1 MADCG
6 EAGVGGSHFGRDFTA
21 SRSLVVGRDLH
32 LTVPS
37 LSPQDLNILS
47 QRILD
52 LVSGS
57 VEPSIIGGPQNTT
70 LFTVEGRPVV
80 VLSREQGLALARQSA
95 ANVESYLVGLLA
107 HQDFGPWD
115 TRYVKLVGTTVSPEI
130 PASWTGNVPIE
141 LTVLQDL
148 AELPSRRVQRVRIAD
163 VAKALES
170 YTQMVLL
177 GQPGAGKTTVC
188 QKITLTAAR
197 AWLDDRSSPI
207 PLYVRLGGYRSDQSP
222 LSYLSDLWQARL
234 GSNLI
239 EVLRRGQVLLVLDG
253 LNEMPQKDY
262 VQRVDAWRAFARD
275 WPEVQIVFSCRSH
288 DYISLDIQRIEI
300 NRLDDEQI
308 QQLIRNYVSV
318 QADSLWNELSK
329 KHGGT
334 LIELARNPFMLVILA
349 WLHATGD
356 AALTPVRGELI
367 YQLVRSLLARESL
380 RGHEAIDTATLS
392 DFLGQAAW
400 DLVESGD
407 SSTFPVDSLLRHR
420 RSRSGQRTMP
430 GAKIDD
436 TAAIRLACSASILEE
451 TTEGAF
457 RFCHHVIQDYFTGAE
472 MAKRFAAGQDLTGLW
487 RLAASTV
494 QAREASQG
502 NSLAF
507 ERLSAGPW
515 DEATIMASGLC
526 GDIEEFLSAVNIS
539 NPILAGRCQLES
551 NADISQ
557 QLRDEIN
564 RRLLATM
571 VDSGQELPTRVLAGE
586 TVGLL
591 GDPRFMVSTAA
602 NGVHYIK
609 PPMVQVPGGQYLVGA
624 SPEDTDAFD
633 NERPQ
638 HSVSAQPF
646 AIGKYL
652 VTVGE
657 FSHFVEAGGYAER
670 RYWAT
675 EEARAWLD
683 GTEADTGALSQLME
697 FREEVLQSGKSVEDW
712 ATEWSRSPQWLSTWR
727 RLTEMDADRA
737 RATLLEVYAE
747 HSRKEPIWWSEPS
760 ISGGN
765 QPVVGITWYEAEA
778 YCSWLSDVAGGN
790 YRLPTEIEWEVAA
803 RGESCP
809 VYPWGDSF
817 DHRLANTIEGGVPT
831 TTPVGL
837 YADGASPF
845 GLFDLAGNSW
855 EWTGSPHR
863 QYPARL
869 GDRISIQPG
878 ERRAVRGGCWYSN
891 KRYARCSY
899 RSGDHPDCS
908 STSLAFECAR
918 TPSRS
923 KPQ

>member
-1 MADCG
+1 MAGVADQADHQVTECG
-6 EAGVGGSHFGRDFTA
+6 HDPRSGSGFDVGGVFTECDVADPVEPVLDGPMSADVGGQMVRGGLPGAEAGDPQHGDSGLDVDGLVSAAALGSFADLAGGVALEEEHLGCVGETQVGGSIHDLDGADFLAPVAGVHGAVRDCDA
-21 SRSLVVGRDLH
+21 
-32 LTVPS
+32 
-37 LSPQDLNILS
+37 
-47 QRILD
+47 
-52 LVSGS
+52 
-57 VEPSIIGGPQNTT
+57 GP
-70 LFTVEGRPVV
+70 
-80 VLSREQGLALARQSA
+80 
-95 ANVESYLVGLLA
+95 
-107 HQDFGPWD
+107 
-115 TRYVKLVGTTVSPEI
+115 
-130 PASWTGNVPIE
+130 
-141 LTVLQDL
+141 
-148 AELPSRRVQRVRIAD
+148 VQAVQP
-163 VAKALES
+163 LE
-170 YTQMVLL
+170 
-177 GQPGAGKTTVC
+177 
-188 QKITLTAAR
+188 
-197 AWLDDRSSPI
+197 
-207 PLYVRLGGYRSDQSP
+207 
-222 LSYLSDLWQARL
+222 QARL
-234 GSNLI
+234 
-239 EVLRRGQVLLVLDG
+239 
-253 LNEMPQKDY
+253 
-262 VQRVDAWRAFARD
+262 
-275 WPEVQIVFSCRSH
+275 
-288 DYISLDIQRIEI
+288 
-300 NRLDDEQI
+300 
-308 QQLIRNYVSV
+308 
-318 QADSLWNELSK
+318 
-329 KHGGT
+329 
-334 LIELARNPFMLVILA
+334 ELARNPFMLVILA

-526 GDIEEFLSAVNIS
+526 GDIEEFLSTVNIS

-591 GDPRFMVSTAA
+591 GDPRFTVSTAA

-638 HSVSAQPF
+638 HSVSVQPF
-646 AIGKYL
+646 VIGKYL

-803 RGESCP
+803 RGESCT

-831 TTPVGL
+831 TAPVGL
-837 YADGASPF
+837 YADGASLF

-899 RSGDHPDCS
+899 RSGDHPDCYIYLIGFRVCS
-908 STSLAFECAR
+908 NAIAEQTSVKNAC
-918 TPSRS
+918 
-923 KPQ
+923 